1 MQLDCCFGN
10 RCVFAS
16 LKGSETRELLPVFC
30 SESGDVSVGT
40 VTEDVPLVFL
50 RSCCAAFT
58 TEIVEL
64 TSGFELVSGRI
75 VPVKEN
81 TLYLRSSRTTTDSF
95 EKLVGYGEGCSY
107 PLRAYARCCLGLL
120 GFVCISCL

>member
-1 MQLDCCFGN
+1 MQLDCCFSN

-16 LKGSETRELLPVFC
+16 LEGGESRELVPVFC
-30 SESGDVSVGT
+30 SESGDVSVGA
-40 VTEDVPLVFL
+40 VAEDVLLVFL
-50 RSCCAAFT
+50 CSCCAALT

-75 VPVKEN
+75 VPVEEN
-81 TLYLRSSRTTTDSF
+81 TLYLRSSCTTTDSF

-107 PLRAYARCCLGLL
+107 PLRAYAGCC
-120 GFVCISCL
+120 